1 MYIHKHTYTHT
12 HKHMCCS
19 IYMLYA
25 MTFLNFIKVSF
36 NKIEHV
42 LKYNNVLDFFPFF
55 FLQTDRRT
63 RTESPALAE
72 GKYVF
77 GGNDNSDTSEKL

>member
-1 MYIHKHTYTHT
+1 
-12 HKHMCCS
+12 
-19 IYMLYA
+19 MLYA